1 MSNIL
6 TQLSGAVS
14 SFKSAMS
21 LLTSSLSVDVVRVT
35 DSEGRQV
42 FAMARA
48 LKAGVMDDSEFFQH
62 PLEDGN
68 KTTDFK
74 IDKPKTIQLG
84 VMIPTDTYQP
94 VYSSLVD
101 AKVRGEQFI
110 IQTRAGTFTNMVI
123 KAMPHEESAEY
134 GDCLVMQLTFE
145 EVKWYATTVEMLPA
159 KEVAGSKKSA
169 SGKAKQDADTKKLG
183 QKRATDA
190 SASTSK
196 RADSILYGWTH

>member
-21 LLTSSLSVDVVRVT
+21 LLTSSLSVDVVRIT

-48 LKAGVMDDSEFFQH
+48 IKAGVMDDSELFQH
-62 PLEDGN
+62 ALEDGN

-74 IDKPKTIQLG
+74 IDKPIVIQLG

-101 AKVRGEQFI
+101 AKKRGEQFI
-110 IQTRAGTFTNMVI
+110 VQTRAGSFPNMII
-123 KAMPHEESAEY
+123 KSMPHEESPEY

-159 KEVAGSKKSA
+159 REVAGNKKSA
-169 SGKAKQDADTKKLG
+169 GAKQDADTVKSG
-183 QKRATDA
+183 QKRASDA
-190 SASTSK
+190 SDSTKK
-196 RADSILYGWTH
+196 RSDSILYGWTH